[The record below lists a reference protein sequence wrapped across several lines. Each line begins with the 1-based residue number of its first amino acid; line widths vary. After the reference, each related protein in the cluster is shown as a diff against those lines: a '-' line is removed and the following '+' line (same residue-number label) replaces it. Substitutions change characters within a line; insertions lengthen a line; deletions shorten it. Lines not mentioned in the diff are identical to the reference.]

1 MSAQEE
7 DCTGLCAESRQQVQV
22 GCAIHAGLTLVDQL
36 LDLEPV
42 TAQRANVLR
51 MKRRVVR
58 WEVADRSQ
66 GRASEIRPMRAE
78 LVDCVNRS
86 ATALR
91 LTEQRLRAAVHVH
104 LELER
109 RVVVAV
115 QKWAEA
121 EGVHDGQSYV

>member
-1 MSAQEE
+1 MTRSRVAIRSPARIPTWYAMPSRVHRTRSMS
-7 DCTGLCAESRQQVQV
+7 ES
-22 GCAIHAGLTLVDQL
+22 G
-36 LDLEPV
+36 PSS
-42 TAQRANVLR
+42 QRTTSAP
-51 MKRRVVR
+51 
-58 WEVADRSQ
+58 S
-66 GRASEIRPMRAE
+66 MRAE

-121 EGVHDGQSYV
+121 EGVHDGGGVAFALFREAR